1 MALRSSQVARLSFV
15 LVLGVVPF
23 VFFSSDMQPHRG
35 RITALLQ
42 ELIYPFEYALH
53 TSTTFIAQVWNG
65 YIDLRDTAADNAHLK
80 AQIAALQT
88 RLQLYEEKNAES
100 KRLRALLDLSQSY
113 AVETVAAEVI
123 AKAGAFPYLAVR
135 VNRGQRAGVAAG
147 MPVIGAAGVVGR
159 VLRAGHNFADV
170 QLLIDSGFYID
181 ILVQRTRVRGMLH
194 GNLRN
199 CALQMTQEAEVRIG
213 DTIITS
219 GMAGSFPKGVPVG
232 HVVRISYE
240 TNRVAQRVTV
250 KPWID
255 HRQLEEVS
263 ILLQRSP
270 TTQRIVSAH
279 HLLQGS
285 AKAKALPR

>member
-1 MALRSSQVARLSFV
+1 
-15 LVLGVVPF
+15 
-23 VFFSSDMQPHRG
+23 MQPHRG
-35 RITALLQ
+35 RVPALLQ
-42 ELIYPFEYALH
+42 EVIYPFEYALH
-53 TSTTFIAQVWNG
+53 TGTAFIAQVWNG
-65 YIDLRDTAADNAHLK
+65 YVDLRDTAADNARLK
-80 AQIAALQT
+80 AKVADLQT

-135 VNRGQRAGVAAG
+135 VNRGQRARVAAG

-159 VLRAGHNFADV
+159 VLRVGHNFADV
-170 QLLIDSGFYID
+170 QLLSDSGFYID

-194 GNLRN
+194 GNLHN
-199 CALQMTQEAEVRIG
+199 CALQMPQQAEVRIG

-219 GMAGSFPKGVPVG
+219 GLAGSFPKGVPVG

-240 TNRVAQRVTV
+240 TNRVAQQIAVE
-250 KPWID
+250 PWID

-270 TTQRIVSAH
+270 TTQRIVSASH
-279 HLLQGS
+279 PQQDRT
-285 AKAKALPR
+285 KARVSPQ